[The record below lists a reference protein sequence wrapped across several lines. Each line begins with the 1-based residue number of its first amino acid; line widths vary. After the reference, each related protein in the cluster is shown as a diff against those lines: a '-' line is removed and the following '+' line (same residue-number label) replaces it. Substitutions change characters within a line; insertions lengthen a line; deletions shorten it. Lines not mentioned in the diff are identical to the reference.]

1 MQYSGAY
8 ASMGVDN
15 SLRLDGFLKDFK
27 VEVVR
32 MTGEEMEFDMVGID
46 ASLANAFRR
55 ILIAEV
61 LFLVFFRCDL
71 LGEIWP
77 NFVNVGVFFLFV
89 AVGRCRQWRLRRFL
103 LRITLRLCKT
113 KCWHIGWD
121 LSPSKLIRGCLNI
134 FQVWFGFLCGL
145 SISAFFF
152 CFVMKCLVPD
162 YVVFRK

>member
-61 LFLVFFRCDL
+61 LFLVFFRCDFLGGDMAEFCECWCFFLVCCGWQVPTMAIEKVLIANNTSVVQDEVLAHRLGLIPIKADPRLFEYLSGLVRL
-71 LGEIWP
+71 LMW
-77 NFVNVGVFFLFV
+77 FVNF
-89 AVGRCRQWRLRRFL
+89 C
-103 LRITLRLCKT
+103 
-113 KCWHIGWD
+113 
-121 LSPSKLIRGCLNI
+121 N
-134 FQVWFGFLCGL
+134 
-145 SISAFFF
+145 FFF
-152 CFVMKCLVPD
+152 FVSL
-162 YVVFRK
+162 